1 MWREKLE
8 SEARAKI
15 FWGDS
20 PESVLAYVQS
30 QGFTKEEAE
39 ATIHGIV
46 QERIESLKGFGRRNI
61 LIGIPLLLV
70 PVASY
75 LVLRQL
81 GIFPI
86 KIFAVTV
93 VIGLF
98 GGFKLA
104 RGTMM
109 LLSPGSMTGDLSD
122 PSET

>member
-20 PESVLAYVQS
+20 PESVLEYVQS

-39 ATIHGIV
+39 TTINAIV
-46 QERIESLKGFGRRNI
+46 EERVQSLRSLGRRNI
-61 LIGIPLLLV
+61 LIGLPLVLV

-75 LVLRQL
+75 LVFMQL
-81 GIFPI
+81 GVFSI

-93 VIGLF
+93 VVGLF
-98 GGFKLA
+98 GF
-104 RGTMM
+104 
-109 LLSPGSMTGDLSD
+109 
-122 PSET
+122 